1 MNIDPTTFFT
11 ALFGNASVAQVLIWV
26 TAVIVLIVLLVRL
39 FPAVRR
45 FVHTMDALGDL
56 PGALEKLDHIQE
68 ELKVLAEL
76 RPNHG
81 GSIRDHITKIAKQTD
96 STQKALKE
104 HIDLC
109 KLAEAKGLIPD
120 ADN

>member
-1 MNIDPTTFFT
+1 MQFNFT
-11 ALFGNASVAQVLIWV
+11 DFLTAIFGNASAAQIIMWLVGVGFLIYF
-26 TAVIVLIVLLVRL
+26 LVKL
-39 FPAVRR
+39 FPVFRR

-56 PGALEKLDHIQE
+56 PGALEKLDHIQD

>member
-11 ALFGNASVAQVLIWV
+11 AVFGNASVAQVLIWL
-26 TAVIVLIVLLVRL
+26 TAIIAFIVLLVKV
-39 FPAVRR
+39 FPVFRK

-56 PGALEKLDHIQE
+56 PGALEKLDQIQD
-68 ELKVLAEL
+68 ELKVLSEL

-81 GSIRDHITKIAKQTD
+81 GSIRDHITKISKQTD

-109 KLAEAKGLIPD
+109 KLVETLGITD
-120 ADN
+120 EDN